1 MDELA
6 YYLSLTTNRMGKI
19 SVEKVKDAELLA
31 SLAINDISRQ
41 ILTGLGYSEHLESE
55 ILFLS
60 LCLASIVEGDIQE
73 PALDSFRELL
83 MNVFYHLVPAYFRIS
98 YSFYLPNVMIDQI
111 KHQYASIYEMTRKAL
126 RPLEKRIGKSI
137 PEEEVG
143 FFTILFGGEIR
154 KVDEEERNRKIRAVI
169 VCPSGISSSL
179 ILKSELQQLFPTI
192 HRFSFL

>member
-1 MDELA
+1 LRFAPNRMDELA

-73 PALDSFRELL
+73 PALDFLL
-83 MNVFYHLVPAYFRIS
+83 ECS
-98 YSFYLPNVMIDQI
+98 S
-111 KHQYASIYEMTRKAL
+111 
-126 RPLEKRIGKSI
+126 
-137 PEEEVG
+137 EV
-143 FFTILFGGEIR
+143 
-154 KVDEEERNRKIRAVI
+154 
-169 VCPSGISSSL
+169 
-179 ILKSELQQLFPTI
+179 I
-192 HRFSFL
+192 HR